1 MSFTEKQVVGLI
13 EELTVEHLRVWVSEG
28 WVAPRMAGERRVYD
42 EIDVARLRLVCQLK
56 HELNVNDDAL
66 PVILRLLDQLHG
78 LRRTL
83 RTVGQ
88 AIEDQP
94 KSVRARIAKALRDA
108 SGS

>member
-1 MSFTEKQVVGLI
+1 MSYSEQQVVGLI

-28 WVAPRMAGERRVYD
+28 WIAPRIAESGPVYE

-56 HELNVNDDAL
+56 HEMNVNDDAL
-66 PVILRLLDQLHG
+66 PVVMRLVDQVYG

-83 RTVGQ
+83 RRMSQ

-94 KSVRARIAKALRDA
+94 KSVRERIAKALRD
-108 SGS
+108 SS